1 MKIGFD
7 AKRAFFNNTGLGN
20 YSRTLIRSLVKYYPD
35 NAYVLYSPQAIQHS
49 DFAEAQ
55 YFKNTDVKT
64 PQTRFEQLFK
74 GSLWRSA
81 QLGKQIQKDYLDIYH
96 GLSHELP
103 RNIHRS
109 RPKTKSIVTIHDLI
123 FMRYPEQ
130 YAAID
135 RFTYQRKWKHAC
147 QKADKVVAISEQTKS
162 DIIEF
167 LGIESNKIEV
177 VYQSCHPAFYEH
189 NDAMFLQHGLFK
201 ENNIELPFDL
211 PEEYILYV
219 GSITERKNLLTI
231 AKALRIMKGSLNPH
245 LVVVGNGGAYK
256 MKVQEYLRQHGL
268 EKSVTFL
275 NNIPNQHLPNIYR
288 KALVMVYPSLFEGF
302 GIPIIESLFSRT
314 PVITSNNDCSCF
326 KEAGGGGAIYVN
338 PLDAEELAHAIEEA
352 MTDGATRIQLM
363 AKGWNHVHQFREE
376 EVTERMMEVYR
387 SVCAS

>member
-20 YSRTLIRSLVKYYPD
+20 YSRTLIKSLVKHYLEHE
-35 NAYVLYSPQAIQHS
+35 YVLYSPKPTENAI
-49 DFAEAQ
+49 FADIQ
-55 YFKNTDVKT
+55 NFKNVTVKT
-64 PQTRFEQLFK
+64 PQSRFQKLFG
-74 GSLWRSA
+74 GSIWRSL
-81 QLGKQIQKDYLDIYH
+81 QLGNHIKADQLDLYH

-109 RPKTKSIVTIHDLI
+109 RPQTKSIVTIHDLI
-123 FMRYPEQ
+123 FMRYPDL
-130 YAAID
+130 YAPID
-135 RFTYQRKWKHAC
+135 RLTYRQKWKHAC
-147 QKADKVVAISEQTKS
+147 QQADKIIAISEQTKS

-177 VYQSCHPAFYEH
+177 VYQSCHPSFYDY

-201 ENNIELPFDL
+201 QDNIEVPYDL

-231 AKALRIMKGSLNPH
+231 AKALRIMKGSLDPH
-245 LVVVGNGGAYK
+245 LVVVGNGGDYK
-256 MKVQEYLRQHGL
+256 QKVLEYLQKHDL
-268 EKSVTFL
+268 QKSVTFL

-288 KALVMVYPSLFEGF
+288 KALTMVYPSIFEGF

-314 PVITSNNDCSCF
+314 PVITSKNDCSCF
-326 KEAGGGGAIYVN
+326 REAAGEGAIYVN

-352 MTDGATRIQLM
+352 MTDGASRIQLM
-363 AKGWNHVHQFREE
+363 AKGWNHVQQFRRE
-376 EVTERMMEVYR
+376 EVAKRMMEVYQG
-387 SVCAS
+387 VL